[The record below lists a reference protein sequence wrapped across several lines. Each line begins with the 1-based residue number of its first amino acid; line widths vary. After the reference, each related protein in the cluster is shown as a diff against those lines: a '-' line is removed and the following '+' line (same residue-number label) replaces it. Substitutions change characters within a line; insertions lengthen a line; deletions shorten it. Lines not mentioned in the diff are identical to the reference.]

1 MLDAKEQFIILM
13 ESTLGRHAKIMI
25 ANTIDGMSPHDIFVK
40 YCEAPDV
47 IYKVIIDG
55 EKILRKYA
63 IKKNSLA
70 KDNDKLVKEIL
81 SALRNDRGKDYIKIL
96 FETYVENLEIY
107 TNSNILDR
115 LTTNYDYSVKYED
128 AVCSIMHNLYDIEEN
143 PLLYNKSEV
152 MCIYENKLLLTCQTI
167 YDNIINM
174 ED

>member
-13 ESTLGRHAKIMI
+13 ESTLDRHAKIMI

-47 IYKVIIDG
+47 IHKVIIDG

-63 IKKNSLA
+63 IKKNSLV

-81 SALRNDRGKDYIKIL
+81 SALRNDKGKDYIKIL
-96 FETYVENLEIY
+96 FETYVENLETY
-107 TNSNILDR
+107 TDFDILDN
-115 LTTNYDYSVKYED
+115 LKTNYIYPVRYED
-128 AVCSIMHNLYDIEEN
+128 AVCVIMHNLYDIEEN
-143 PLLYNKSEV
+143 PLLYNKLEV
-152 MCIYENKLLLTCQTI
+152 MCKYERQLLLTCQTI

-174 ED
+174 EN